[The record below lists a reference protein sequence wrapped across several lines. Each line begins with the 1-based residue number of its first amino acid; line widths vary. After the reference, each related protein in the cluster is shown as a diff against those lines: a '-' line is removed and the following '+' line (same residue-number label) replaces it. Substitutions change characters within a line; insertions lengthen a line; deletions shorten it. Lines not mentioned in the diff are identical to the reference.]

1 MVNNIPVGFA
11 IETSTVNNKISLEDV
26 QHIFI
31 TNMRAFGGNMLLFFF
46 DRVYMLSDDLSGFRV
61 SENKLKG

>member
-1 MVNNIPVGFA
+1 MVNNTPVGFA

-31 TNMRAFGGNMLLFFF
+31 TNMRALGGNMLFFF
-46 DRVYMLSDDLSGFRV
+46 DRLYMLSDDLSGFRV
-61 SENKLKG
+61 SEN